1 MQIGSFC
8 FTILLQVYRICIM
21 SPLAILSAKVLL
33 EQMYQPK
40 ESIVH
45 REKVKRDQFFN
56 VRDMIQTNDVFAP
69 KNYDPNQPFLDFL
82 CGTAGRSVVV
92 NSLLWCRFSSWS
104 RNFTCCRRGQNKQ
117 KNQPFFVKLKKE
129 YEGLYADK
137 TFFWYC
143 QIYL

>member
-1 MQIGSFC
+1 
-8 FTILLQVYRICIM
+8 M

-92 NSLLWCRFSSWS
+92 NSLLWCRFSS
-104 RNFTCCRRGQNKQ
+104 
-117 KNQPFFVKLKKE
+117 
-129 YEGLYADK
+129 
-137 TFFWYC
+137 
-143 QIYL
+143 